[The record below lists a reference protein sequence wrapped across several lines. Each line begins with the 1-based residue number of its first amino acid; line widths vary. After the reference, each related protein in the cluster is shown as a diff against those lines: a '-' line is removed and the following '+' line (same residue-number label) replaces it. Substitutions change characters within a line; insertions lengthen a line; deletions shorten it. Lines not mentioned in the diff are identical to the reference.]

1 MIELDPRSPL
11 RLPDLLAIERWQ
23 HELAWKP
30 FRERIEV
37 HRLYGDG
44 TAGASAVLLRYQ
56 PGGRVPWHEHVGHEH
71 ILVLAGSQRDE
82 SGTAGTGSLV
92 INRPGSAHSVVSEDG
107 CIVLVIYEQPVRF
120 VAPPTRD

>member
-11 RLPDLLAIERWQ
+11 RLPDLLAIEHWQ
-23 HELAWKP
+23 HELAWMP

-44 TAGASAVLLRYQ
+44 VVGASAVLLRYQ

-82 SGTAGTGSLV
+82 SGTATTGSLV
-92 INRPGSAHSVVSEDG
+92 INRPGTAHSVVSEDG

-120 VAPPTRD
+120 VAPPT

>member
-11 RLPDLLAIERWQ
+11 RLPDLFAIERWQ
-23 HELAWKP
+23 HELAWQP
-30 FRERIEV
+30 FRERIEI

-82 SGTAGTGSLV
+82 SGTATTGATGATGPQATRKTAASIAAAVGLTA
-92 INRPGSAHSVVSEDG
+92 IGSFMIH
-107 CIVLVIYEQPVRF
+107 P
-120 VAPPTRD
+120 

>member
-23 HELAWKP
+23 HELAWQP

-82 SGTAGTGSLV
+82 SGTAGT
-92 INRPGSAHSVVSEDG
+92 AHSVESEDG

-120 VAPPTRD
+120 VAPPTKD